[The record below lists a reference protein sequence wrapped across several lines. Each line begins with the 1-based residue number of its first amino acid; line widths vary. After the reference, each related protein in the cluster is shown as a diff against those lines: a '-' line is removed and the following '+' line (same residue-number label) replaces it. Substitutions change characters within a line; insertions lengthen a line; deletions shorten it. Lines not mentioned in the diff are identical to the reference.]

1 MSLTD
6 QQLQDGL
13 QAFINN
19 AVAPSTGEVAVAVD
33 HGVVTLTGRVATNTQ
48 RTAIR
53 DLVGATQGV
62 QHVFYAIEVGAVT
75 QIHA

>member
-1 MSLTD
+1 MSPTD

-19 AVAPSTGEVAVAVD
+19 AVAPSAGEVAVAVD
-33 HGVVTLTGRVATNTQ
+33 HGVVTLTGRVSTNTQ

-53 DLVGATQGV
+53 DLVGATRGV
-62 QHVFYAIEVGAVT
+62 QHVFYAIEVGIVT